1 MRELPLRPGE
11 IAVHDV
17 TMQLGLPNTT
27 MLQLT
32 RSARQH
38 PTMLLCAGAVECI
51 WTAHKMRQGQSW
63 RSWLP
68 ADGHLLPS
76 VTQGQQKQSVLCRRY
91 AQAPGAVGGLLVTY
105 ELTNLDP
112 FNAIEIG
119 SLSLPLVFQVRILKI
134 SLQEQSVLLF

>member
-51 WTAHKMRQGQSW
+51 WTAHEMRQEQSW

-76 VTQGQQKQSVLCRRY
+76 VTQHPQQQSECPM
-91 AQAPGAVGGLLVTY
+91 QALRPGAR
-105 ELTNLDP
+105 
-112 FNAIEIG
+112 G
-119 SLSLPLVFQVRILKI
+119 SWGTAGDIRADQF
-134 SLQEQSVLLF
+134 